1 MNELTY
7 SKSYNEYR
15 QDMMQELSKASE
27 SFVRIGYL
35 LKVARDTDV
44 LKGTEYESDY
54 LAFAEG
60 EFGLDKSQVSRF
72 IRINDKFSV
81 GGNSVELLPQYQ
93 GFGTRKLGIMIM
105 LPEELTEELS
115 PDYTVEEINEI
126 KEVVKEEQEITPVEA
141 MVERMGNPE
150 VDEKPLLDSCLR
162 QILEDNPD
170 IFVEIC
176 KSSDERVYK
185 TLAPISEQM
194 YIVKVQGVGRIMVTF
209 HDENVTLFNARTNEK
224 QTVDRDKVERTVCA
238 MMMLFA
244 NPKYP
249 EESYQAMF
257 NKAIPKIEEPK
268 KEAKK
273 ELRVKNATKQN
284 ADKKADKKAEKTD
297 KAVVETNEEGNL
309 SVEGKSDNG
318 CGAPCQCDSSDTNTG
333 GYREET
339 SDDGVGIEQIRAAV
353 LNFYHYSYL
362 DNILKFLDEDNVE
375 KALGYLKTDI
385 KRLNDVKDLMEQYKP
400 SEE

>member
-35 LKVARDTDV
+35 LKVARDTEV

-141 MVERMGNPE
+141 MVERMGSNIS
-150 VDEKPLLDSCLR
+150 DETPLIEYCIEK
-162 QILEDNPD
+162 ILEETPD
-170 IFVEIC
+170 AYVDVMKDI
-176 KSSDERVYK
+176 DRAYK
-185 TLAPISEQM
+185 ILAPISEMM
-194 YIVKVQGVGRIMVTF
+194 YIVKVGGIGKVMVTF
-209 HDENVTLFNARTNEK
+209 RDDNVTLYSIRSG
-224 QTVDRDKVERTVCA
+224 DKETVERAAVVEA
-238 MMMLFA
+238 VKKVLLPFMKPE
-244 NPKYP
+244 NP
-249 EESYQAMF
+249 EESYSIQF
-257 NKAIPKIEEPK
+257 GKEFPKKEEPK
-268 KEAKK
+268 KEPKK
-273 ELRVKNATKQN
+273 IERVKNETKKPKKETEKVKKEPEEVKETPEQTN
-284 ADKKADKKAEKTD
+284 SEPADDGRG
-297 KAVVETNEEGNL
+297 VVEEIPVPKGNDSVRSISKVRQEIVTAYGYSHYNNAIDAIDADDVVKAIYWISKDFENLKKIISTLEEMKN
-309 SVEGKSDNG
+309 
-318 CGAPCQCDSSDTNTG
+318 DSSW
-333 GYREET
+333 RE
-339 SDDGVGIEQIRAAV
+339 V
-353 LNFYHYSYL
+353 
-362 DNILKFLDEDNVE
+362 DE
-375 KALGYLKTDI
+375 
-385 KRLNDVKDLMEQYKP
+385 
-400 SEE
+400 

>member
-35 LKVARDTDV
+35 LKVARDTEV

-141 MVERMGNPE
+141 MVERMGSNIS
-150 VDEKPLLDSCLR
+150 DETPLIEYCIEK
-162 QILEDNPD
+162 ILEETPD
-170 IFVEIC
+170 AYVDVM
-176 KSSDERVYK
+176 KDLDRAYK
-185 TLAPISEQM
+185 ILAPISEMM
-194 YIVKVQGVGRIMVTF
+194 YIVKVSGIGKVMVTF
-209 HDENVTLFNARTNEK
+209 HDDNVTLYSIRSGNKET
-224 QTVDRDKVERTVCA
+224 VERAAVVETVKKVLLPF
-238 MMMLFA
+238 MKPE
-244 NPKYP
+244 NP
-249 EESYQAMF
+249 EESYSIQF
-257 NKAIPKIEEPK
+257 GKEFPKKEEPK
-268 KEAKK
+268 KEPKK
-273 ELRVKNATKQN
+273 IERVKNETKKP
-284 ADKKADKKAEKTD
+284 KKETEKVKKEPEEVKETP
-297 KAVVETNEEGNL
+297 VRTVE
-309 SVEGKSDNG
+309 
-318 CGAPCQCDSSDTNTG
+318 
-333 GYREET
+333 
-339 SDDGVGIEQIRAAV
+339 
-353 LNFYHYSYL
+353 
-362 DNILKFLDEDNVE
+362 
-375 KALGYLKTDI
+375 
-385 KRLNDVKDLMEQYKP
+385 KP
-400 SEE
+400 SEDGRGMVEESPLSGGPDAHNDISTVRTEIVNAYSYSHYDNALAAIEAEDVVKTLYWISKDFENLKKIIDTLEKMKNDSSWREVDE

>member
-35 LKVARDTDV
+35 LKVARDTEV

-141 MVERMGNPE
+141 MVERMGSNIS
-150 VDEKPLLDSCLR
+150 DETPLIEYCVEK
-162 QILEDNPD
+162 ILEETPD
-170 IFVEIC
+170 TYVDVMKDI
-176 KSSDERVYK
+176 DRAYK
-185 TLAPISEQM
+185 ILAPISEMM
-194 YIVKVQGVGRIMVTF
+194 YIVKVGGIGKVMVTF
-209 HDENVTLFNARTNEK
+209 HDDNVTLYSIRSGNKET
-224 QTVDRDKVERTVCA
+224 VERAAVVGTVKKVLLPF
-238 MMMLFA
+238 MKPE
-244 NPKYP
+244 NP
-249 EESYQAMF
+249 EESYSIQF
-257 NKAIPKIEEPK
+257 GKEFPKKEEPK
-268 KEAKK
+268 KEPKK
-273 ELRVKNATKQN
+273 IERVKNETKKEKPKKEN
-284 ADKKADKKAEKTD
+284 EKVKKEPEKVEETPERTDDKPTD
-297 KAVVETNEEGNL
+297 TVRAVVEEVSESKGTDNHKDTRTVRTEIVNAYSYSHYDNALAAIEAEDVVKTLYWISKDYENLKKIIDTLEEMKN
-309 SVEGKSDNG
+309 
-318 CGAPCQCDSSDTNTG
+318 DSSW
-333 GYREET
+333 RE
-339 SDDGVGIEQIRAAV
+339 V
-353 LNFYHYSYL
+353 
-362 DNILKFLDEDNVE
+362 DE
-375 KALGYLKTDI
+375 
-385 KRLNDVKDLMEQYKP
+385 
-400 SEE
+400 

>member
-35 LKVARDTDV
+35 LKVARDTEV

-141 MVERMGNPE
+141 MVERMGSNIS
-150 VDEKPLLDSCLR
+150 DETPLIEYCIEK
-162 QILEDNPD
+162 ILEDTPD
-170 IFVEIC
+170 AYVDIM
-176 KSSDERVYK
+176 KDTSRAYK
-185 TLAPISEQM
+185 ILAPVSEMM
-194 YIVKVQGVGRIMVTF
+194 YIVKVQGIGKIITTF
-209 HDENVTLFNARTNEK
+209 HDDNVTLFNARTGSKE
-224 QTVDRDKVERTVCA
+224 TVERAAVVEA
-238 MMMLFA
+238 VKKVLLPFMKPE
-244 NPKYP
+244 NP
-249 EESYQAMF
+249 EESYSIQF
-257 NKAIPKIEEPK
+257 GKEFPKKEEPK
-268 KEAKK
+268 KESKK
-273 ELRVKNATKQN
+273 IERVKNETKKPKKETEKVKKEPEGVKETPER
-284 ADKKADKKAEKTD
+284 ADD
-297 KAVVETNEEGNL
+297 KAGDAGRGGVEKIQVSKGNDNLNDTSTVRTEIVNAYSYSHYENALAAIEAEDVVKTLYWITKDYENLKKIIDTLEEMKN
-309 SVEGKSDNG
+309 
-318 CGAPCQCDSSDTNTG
+318 DSSW
-333 GYREET
+333 RE
-339 SDDGVGIEQIRAAV
+339 V
-353 LNFYHYSYL
+353 
-362 DNILKFLDEDNVE
+362 DE
-375 KALGYLKTDI
+375 
-385 KRLNDVKDLMEQYKP
+385 
-400 SEE
+400 

>member
-141 MVERMGNPE
+141 MVERMGSNIS
-150 VDEKPLLDSCLR
+150 DETPLIEYCIEK
-162 QILEDNPD
+162 ILEETPD
-170 IFVEIC
+170 AYVDVM
-176 KSSDERVYK
+176 KDLDRAYK
-185 TLAPISEQM
+185 ILAPISEMM
-194 YIVKVQGVGRIMVTF
+194 YIVKVGGIGKVMVTF
-209 HDENVTLFNARTNEK
+209 HDDNVTLYSIRSG
-224 QTVDRDKVERTVCA
+224 DKETVERAAVVEA
-238 MMMLFA
+238 VKKVLLPFMKPE
-244 NPKYP
+244 NP
-249 EESYQAMF
+249 EESYSIQF
-257 NKAIPKIEEPK
+257 GKEFPKKEEPK
-268 KEAKK
+268 KEPKK
-273 ELRVKNATKQN
+273 IERVKNETKKPKKETEKVKKEPEEVKETPEQTN
-284 ADKKADKKAEKTD
+284 SEPADDGRG
-297 KAVVETNEEGNL
+297 VVEEIPVPKGNDSVRSISKVRQEIVTAYGYSHYNNAIDAIDADDVVKAIYWISKDFENLKKIISTLEEMKN
-309 SVEGKSDNG
+309 
-318 CGAPCQCDSSDTNTG
+318 DSSW
-333 GYREET
+333 RE
-339 SDDGVGIEQIRAAV
+339 V
-353 LNFYHYSYL
+353 
-362 DNILKFLDEDNVE
+362 DE
-375 KALGYLKTDI
+375 
-385 KRLNDVKDLMEQYKP
+385 
-400 SEE
+400 

>member
-35 LKVARDTDV
+35 LKVARDTEV

-141 MVERMGNPE
+141 MVERMGSNIS
-150 VDEKPLLDSCLR
+150 DETPLIEYCIEK
-162 QILEDNPD
+162 ILEETPD
-170 IFVEIC
+170 AYVDVMKDI
-176 KSSDERVYK
+176 ERAYK
-185 TLAPISEQM
+185 ILAPISEMM
-194 YIVKVQGVGRIMVTF
+194 YIVKVSGIGKVMVTF
-209 HDENVTLFNARTNEK
+209 HDDNVTLYSIRSGNKET
-224 QTVDRDKVERTVCA
+224 VERAAVVETVRKVLLPF
-238 MMMLFA
+238 MKPE
-244 NPKYP
+244 NP
-249 EESYQAMF
+249 EESYSVQF
-257 NKAIPKIEEPK
+257 GKEFPKKEEPK
-268 KEAKK
+268 KEPKK
-273 ELRVKNATKQN
+273 IERVKNETKKEKPKKETEKVKKEPEKVEETPERTDSEP
-284 ADKKADKKAEKTD
+284 ADDGRG
-297 KAVVETNEEGNL
+297 VVEEVSVHQGTDNHKDISTVRTEIVNAYSYSHYDNALAAIEAEDVVKTLYWISKDFENLKKIISTLEEMKN
-309 SVEGKSDNG
+309 
-318 CGAPCQCDSSDTNTG
+318 DSSW
-333 GYREET
+333 RE
-339 SDDGVGIEQIRAAV
+339 V
-353 LNFYHYSYL
+353 
-362 DNILKFLDEDNVE
+362 DE
-375 KALGYLKTDI
+375 
-385 KRLNDVKDLMEQYKP
+385 
-400 SEE
+400 

>member
-35 LKVARDTDV
+35 LKVARDTEV

-141 MVERMGNPE
+141 MVERMGSNIS
-150 VDEKPLLDSCLR
+150 DETPLIEYCIEK
-162 QILEDNPD
+162 ILEETPD
-170 IFVEIC
+170 TYVDVMKDI
-176 KSSDERVYK
+176 DRAYK
-185 TLAPISEQM
+185 ILAPISEMM
-194 YIVKVQGVGRIMVTF
+194 YIVKVSGIGKVMVTF
-209 HDENVTLFNARTNEK
+209 HDDNVTLYSIRSGNKET
-224 QTVDRDKVERTVCA
+224 VERAAVVETVKKVLLPF
-238 MMMLFA
+238 MKP
-244 NPKYP
+244 NNP
-249 EESYQAMF
+249 EESYSIQF
-257 NKAIPKIEEPK
+257 GKEFPKKEEPK
-268 KEAKK
+268 KEQKK
-273 ELRVKNATKQN
+273 IERVKNETKKEKPKKETEKVKKEPEKVEETPERTDSEP
-284 ADKKADKKAEKTD
+284 ADNGRG
-297 KAVVETNEEGNL
+297 VVEEVQVPKGTDNHKDISTVRTEIVNAYNYSHYDNALAAIESEDVVKTLYWISKDYENLKKIIDTLEEMKN
-309 SVEGKSDNG
+309 
-318 CGAPCQCDSSDTNTG
+318 DSSW
-333 GYREET
+333 RE
-339 SDDGVGIEQIRAAV
+339 V
-353 LNFYHYSYL
+353 
-362 DNILKFLDEDNVE
+362 DE
-375 KALGYLKTDI
+375 
-385 KRLNDVKDLMEQYKP
+385 
-400 SEE
+400 

>member
-35 LKVARDTDV
+35 LKVARDTEV

-141 MVERMGNPE
+141 MVERMGSNIS
-150 VDEKPLLDSCLR
+150 DETPLIEYCIEK
-162 QILEDNPD
+162 ILEETPD
-170 IFVEIC
+170 TYVDVMKDI
-176 KSSDERVYK
+176 DRAYK
-185 TLAPISEQM
+185 ILAPISEMM
-194 YIVKVQGVGRIMVTF
+194 YIVKVGGIGKVMVTF
-209 HDENVTLFNARTNEK
+209 HDDNVTLYSIRNGNKET
-224 QTVDRDKVERTVCA
+224 VERAAVVETVKKVLLPF
-238 MMMLFA
+238 MKPE
-244 NPKYP
+244 NP
-249 EESYQAMF
+249 EESYSIQF
-257 NKAIPKIEEPK
+257 GKEFPKKEEPK
-268 KEAKK
+268 KEPKK
-273 ELRVKNATKQN
+273 IERVKNETKKEKPKKETEKVKKEPEKVEETPERTDSEP
-284 ADKKADKKAEKTD
+284 ADDGRG
-297 KAVVETNEEGNL
+297 VVEEVQVPKGTDNHKDISTVRTEIVNAYSYSHYDNALAAIEAEDVVKTLYWISKDYENLKKIIDTLEEMKN
-309 SVEGKSDNG
+309 
-318 CGAPCQCDSSDTNTG
+318 DSSW
-333 GYREET
+333 RE
-339 SDDGVGIEQIRAAV
+339 V
-353 LNFYHYSYL
+353 
-362 DNILKFLDEDNVE
+362 DE
-375 KALGYLKTDI
+375 
-385 KRLNDVKDLMEQYKP
+385 
-400 SEE
+400 

>member
-15 QDMMQELSKASE
+15 QDVMQELSKASE

-141 MVERMGNPE
+141 MVERMGSNIS
-150 VDEKPLLDSCLR
+150 DETPLIEYCIEK
-162 QILEDNPD
+162 ILEDTPD
-170 IFVEIC
+170 TYVDIM
-176 KSSDERVYK
+176 KDLSRAYK
-185 TLAPISEQM
+185 ILAPVSEMM
-194 YIVKVQGVGRIMVTF
+194 YIVKVQGIGKIITTF
-209 HDENVTLFNARTNEK
+209 HDDNVTLFNARTGSKE
-224 QTVDRDKVERTVCA
+224 TVERAAVVETVKKVLLPF
-238 MMMLFA
+238 MKP
-244 NPKYP
+244 NNP
-249 EESYQAMF
+249 EESYSIQF
-257 NKAIPKIEEPK
+257 GKEFPKKEEPK
-268 KEAKK
+268 KEPKK
-273 ELRVKNATKQN
+273 IERVKNETKKPKKETEKVKKEPKEVKETPERTDDKP
-284 ADKKADKKAEKTD
+284 ADDGRG
-297 KAVVETNEEGNL
+297 VVEEVSVSKGTDNHKDISTVRTEIVNAYSYSHYDNALAAIESEDVVKTLYWITKDYENLKKIIDTLEEMKN
-309 SVEGKSDNG
+309 
-318 CGAPCQCDSSDTNTG
+318 DSSW
-333 GYREET
+333 RE
-339 SDDGVGIEQIRAAV
+339 V
-353 LNFYHYSYL
+353 
-362 DNILKFLDEDNVE
+362 DE
-375 KALGYLKTDI
+375 
-385 KRLNDVKDLMEQYKP
+385 
-400 SEE
+400 

>member
-35 LKVARDTDV
+35 LKVARDTEV

-141 MVERMGNPE
+141 MVERMGSNIS
-150 VDEKPLLDSCLR
+150 DETPLIEYCIEK
-162 QILEDNPD
+162 ILEETPD
-170 IFVEIC
+170 TYVDVMKDI
-176 KSSDERVYK
+176 DRAYK
-185 TLAPISEQM
+185 ILAPISEMM
-194 YIVKVQGVGRIMVTF
+194 YIVKVNGIGKVMVTF
-209 HDENVTLFNARTNEK
+209 RDDNVTLYSIRSGNKET
-224 QTVDRDKVERTVCA
+224 VERAAVVETVKKVLLPF
-238 MMMLFA
+238 MKPE
-244 NPKYP
+244 NP
-249 EESYQAMF
+249 EESYSIQF
-257 NKAIPKIEEPK
+257 GKEFPKKEEPK
-268 KEAKK
+268 KEPKK
-273 ELRVKNATKQN
+273 IERVKNETKKPKKETEKVKKEPEEVKETPERTN
-284 ADKKADKKAEKTD
+284 SEPADDGRG
-297 KAVVETNEEGNL
+297 VVEEIPVSKGNDSVRSISKVRQEIVTAYGYSHYNNAIDAIDADDVVKTLYWITKDYENLKKIIDTLEEMKN
-309 SVEGKSDNG
+309 
-318 CGAPCQCDSSDTNTG
+318 DSSW
-333 GYREET
+333 RE
-339 SDDGVGIEQIRAAV
+339 V
-353 LNFYHYSYL
+353 
-362 DNILKFLDEDNVE
+362 DE
-375 KALGYLKTDI
+375 
-385 KRLNDVKDLMEQYKP
+385 
-400 SEE
+400 

>member
-35 LKVARDTDV
+35 LKVARDTEV

-141 MVERMGNPE
+141 MVERMGSNIS
-150 VDEKPLLDSCLR
+150 DETPLIEYCIEK
-162 QILEDNPD
+162 ILEETPD
-170 IFVEIC
+170 TYVDVMKDI
-176 KSSDERVYK
+176 DRAYK
-185 TLAPISEQM
+185 ILAPISEMM
-194 YIVKVQGVGRIMVTF
+194 YIVKVNGIGKVMVTF
-209 HDENVTLFNARTNEK
+209 HDDNVTLYSIRSGNKET
-224 QTVDRDKVERTVCA
+224 VERAAVVEA
-238 MMMLFA
+238 VKKVLLPFMKP
-244 NPKYP
+244 NNP
-249 EESYQAMF
+249 EESYSIQF
-257 NKAIPKIEEPK
+257 GKEFPKKEEPK
-268 KEAKK
+268 KEPKK
-273 ELRVKNATKQN
+273 IERVKNETKKEKPKKETEKPKKEPEKVEETPERTD
-284 ADKKADKKAEKTD
+284 DKPTD
-297 KAVVETNEEGNL
+297 TVRAVVEEVSESKGTDNHKDTRTVRTEIVNAYSYSHYDNALAAIEAEDVVKTLYWISKDYENLKKIIDTLEEMKN
-309 SVEGKSDNG
+309 
-318 CGAPCQCDSSDTNTG
+318 DSSW
-333 GYREET
+333 RE
-339 SDDGVGIEQIRAAV
+339 V
-353 LNFYHYSYL
+353 
-362 DNILKFLDEDNVE
+362 DE
-375 KALGYLKTDI
+375 
-385 KRLNDVKDLMEQYKP
+385 
-400 SEE
+400 

>member
-141 MVERMGNPE
+141 MVERMGSNIS
-150 VDEKPLLDSCLR
+150 DETPLIEYCIEK
-162 QILEDNPD
+162 ILEETPD
-170 IFVEIC
+170 AYVDVMKDI
-176 KSSDERVYK
+176 DRAYK
-185 TLAPISEQM
+185 ILAPISEMM
-194 YIVKVQGVGRIMVTF
+194 YIVKVDGIGKVMVTF
-209 HDENVTLFNARTNEK
+209 HEDNVTLYSIRSGNKETVEK
-224 QTVDRDKVERTVCA
+224 AAVIEAVKKVLHPFMKPE
-238 MMMLFA
+238 
-244 NPKYP
+244 NP
-249 EESYQAMF
+249 EESYSIQF
-257 NKAIPKIEEPK
+257 GKEFPKKEEPK
-268 KEAKK
+268 KEPKK
-273 ELRVKNATKQN
+273 IERVKNETKKEKPKKETEKVKKEPEKVEETPERTDSEP
-284 ADKKADKKAEKTD
+284 ADDGRG
-297 KAVVETNEEGNL
+297 VVEEIQVSKGDDSRYSISKVRQEIVTAYGYSHYNNAIDAIDADDVVKTLYWISKDFENLKKIIDTLEEMKN
-309 SVEGKSDNG
+309 
-318 CGAPCQCDSSDTNTG
+318 DSSWK
-333 GYREET
+333 E
-339 SDDGVGIEQIRAAV
+339 V
-353 LNFYHYSYL
+353 
-362 DNILKFLDEDNVE
+362 DE
-375 KALGYLKTDI
+375 
-385 KRLNDVKDLMEQYKP
+385 
-400 SEE
+400 

>member
-15 QDMMQELSKASE
+15 QDVMQELSKASE

-141 MVERMGNPE
+141 MVERMGSNIS
-150 VDEKPLLDSCLR
+150 DETPLIEYCIEK
-162 QILEDNPD
+162 ILEETPD
-170 IFVEIC
+170 TYVDIM
-176 KSSDERVYK
+176 KDTSRAYK
-185 TLAPISEQM
+185 ILAPVSEMM
-194 YIVKVQGVGRIMVTF
+194 YIVKVQGIGKIITTF
-209 HDENVTLFNARTNEK
+209 HDDNVTLFNARTGSKE
-224 QTVDRDKVERTVCA
+224 TVERAAVVETIKKVLLPF
-238 MMMLFA
+238 MKPE
-244 NPKYP
+244 NP
-249 EESYQAMF
+249 EESYSIQF
-257 NKAIPKIEEPK
+257 GKEFPKKEEPK
-268 KEAKK
+268 KEPKK
-273 ELRVKNATKQN
+273 IERVKNETKKPKKEPEKVKKEPKEVKETPERTVEKPTEVGTGVCEEPQLSERTDIHKDISTVRIEIVN
-284 ADKKADKKAEKTD
+284 AYSYSHYDNALAAIEAEDVVKTLYWITKDYENLKKIIDTL
-297 KAVVETNEEGNL
+297 EEMKN
-309 SVEGKSDNG
+309 
-318 CGAPCQCDSSDTNTG
+318 DSSW
-333 GYREET
+333 RE
-339 SDDGVGIEQIRAAV
+339 V
-353 LNFYHYSYL
+353 
-362 DNILKFLDEDNVE
+362 DE
-375 KALGYLKTDI
+375 
-385 KRLNDVKDLMEQYKP
+385 
-400 SEE
+400 

>member
-15 QDMMQELSKASE
+15 QDVMQELSKASE

-141 MVERMGNPE
+141 MVERMGSNIS
-150 VDEKPLLDSCLR
+150 DETPLIEYCIEK
-162 QILEDNPD
+162 ILEETPD
-170 IFVEIC
+170 AYVDVMKDI
-176 KSSDERVYK
+176 ERAYK
-185 TLAPISEQM
+185 ILAPISEMM
-194 YIVKVQGVGRIMVTF
+194 YIVKVDGVGKVMATF
-209 HDENVTLFNARTNEK
+209 HDDNVTLYSIRSGNKETVEK
-224 QTVDRDKVERTVCA
+224 AAVVKTIEKVLLPF
-238 MMMLFA
+238 M
-244 NPKYP
+244 NSNNP
-249 EESYQAMF
+249 EESYSIQF
-257 NKAIPKIEEPK
+257 GKEFPKKEEPK
-268 KEAKK
+268 KEPKK
-273 ELRVKNATKQN
+273 IERVKNETKKEKPKKETERVKKEPEKVEETPERTDSDP
-284 ADKKADKKAEKTD
+284 ADKGRG
-297 KAVVETNEEGNL
+297 VVEKVLEPKGTDNHKDTSTVRTEIVNAYSYSHYDNALAAIESEDVVKTIYWITKDYENLKKIIDTLEGMKN
-309 SVEGKSDNG
+309 
-318 CGAPCQCDSSDTNTG
+318 DSSW
-333 GYREET
+333 RE
-339 SDDGVGIEQIRAAV
+339 V
-353 LNFYHYSYL
+353 
-362 DNILKFLDEDNVE
+362 DE
-375 KALGYLKTDI
+375 
-385 KRLNDVKDLMEQYKP
+385 
-400 SEE
+400 

>member
-15 QDMMQELSKASE
+15 QDVMQELSKASE

-141 MVERMGNPE
+141 MVERMGSNIS
-150 VDEKPLLDSCLR
+150 DETPLIEYCIE
-162 QILEDNPD
+162 QILEDTPD
-170 IFVEIC
+170 AYADIM
-176 KSSDERVYK
+176 KDTSRAYK
-185 TLAPISEQM
+185 ILAPVSEMM
-194 YIVKVQGVGRIMVTF
+194 YIVKVQGIGKIITTF
-209 HDENVTLFNARTNEK
+209 HDDNVTLFNARTGSKE
-224 QTVDRDKVERTVCA
+224 TIERAAVVETIKNVLLPF
-238 MMMLFA
+238 MKPE
-244 NPKYP
+244 NP
-249 EESYQAMF
+249 EESYSIQF
-257 NKAIPKIEEPK
+257 GKEFPKKEEPK
-268 KEAKK
+268 KEPKK
-273 ELRVKNATKQN
+273 IERVKNETKKPKKETEKVKKEPKEVKETPERTVEKPTEVGTGVCEEPQLSERTDIHKDISTVRTEIVN
-284 ADKKADKKAEKTD
+284 AYSYSHYDNALAAIESEDVVKTLYWITKDYENLKKIIDTL
-297 KAVVETNEEGNL
+297 EEMKN
-309 SVEGKSDNG
+309 
-318 CGAPCQCDSSDTNTG
+318 DSSW
-333 GYREET
+333 RE
-339 SDDGVGIEQIRAAV
+339 V
-353 LNFYHYSYL
+353 
-362 DNILKFLDEDNVE
+362 DE
-375 KALGYLKTDI
+375 
-385 KRLNDVKDLMEQYKP
+385 
-400 SEE
+400 

>member
-141 MVERMGNPE
+141 MVERMGSNIS
-150 VDEKPLLDSCLR
+150 DETPLIEYCIEK
-162 QILEDNPD
+162 ILEETPD
-170 IFVEIC
+170 AYVDVM
-176 KSSDERVYK
+176 KDLDRAYK
-185 TLAPISEQM
+185 ILAPISEMM
-194 YIVKVQGVGRIMVTF
+194 YIVKVDGIGKVMVTF
-209 HDENVTLFNARTNEK
+209 HEDNVTLYSIRSGNKETVEK
-224 QTVDRDKVERTVCA
+224 AAVVKTVKKVILPF
-238 MMMLFA
+238 M
-244 NPKYP
+244 NSNNP
-249 EESYQAMF
+249 EESYSIQF
-257 NKAIPKIEEPK
+257 GKEFPKKEEPK
-268 KEAKK
+268 KEPKK
-273 ELRVKNATKQN
+273 IERVKNETKKPKKETEKVKKEPEKIEETPERTDVKP
-284 ADKKADKKAEKTD
+284 ADDGRR
-297 KAVVETNEEGNL
+297 VVEEIPVPKGNDSVRSISKVRQEIVTAYGYSHYNNAIDAIDADDVVKTLYWITKDYENLKKIIDTLEEMKN
-309 SVEGKSDNG
+309 
-318 CGAPCQCDSSDTNTG
+318 DSSW
-333 GYREET
+333 RE
-339 SDDGVGIEQIRAAV
+339 V
-353 LNFYHYSYL
+353 
-362 DNILKFLDEDNVE
+362 DE
-375 KALGYLKTDI
+375 
-385 KRLNDVKDLMEQYKP
+385 
-400 SEE
+400 

>member
-141 MVERMGNPE
+141 MVERMGSNIS
-150 VDEKPLLDSCLR
+150 DETPLIEYCIEK
-162 QILEDNPD
+162 ILEETPD
-170 IFVEIC
+170 AYVDVM
-176 KSSDERVYK
+176 KDLDRAYK
-185 TLAPISEQM
+185 ILAPISEMM
-194 YIVKVQGVGRIMVTF
+194 YIVKVNGIGKVMVTF
-209 HDENVTLFNARTNEK
+209 HDDNVTLYSIRSGNKET
-224 QTVDRDKVERTVCA
+224 VERAAVVETVKKVLLPF
-238 MMMLFA
+238 MKPE
-244 NPKYP
+244 NP
-249 EESYQAMF
+249 EESYNIQF
-257 NKAIPKIEEPK
+257 GKEFPKKEEPK
-268 KEAKK
+268 KEPKK
-273 ELRVKNATKQN
+273 IERVKNETKKPKKETQKVEKEPEKVKETPERTN
-284 ADKKADKKAEKTD
+284 SEPADDGRG
-297 KAVVETNEEGNL
+297 VVEEIPVSKGDDSRYSISKVRQEIVTAYGYSHYNNAIDAIDADDVVKTLYWISKDFENLKKIINTLEEMKN
-309 SVEGKSDNG
+309 
-318 CGAPCQCDSSDTNTG
+318 DSSW
-333 GYREET
+333 RE
-339 SDDGVGIEQIRAAV
+339 V
-353 LNFYHYSYL
+353 
-362 DNILKFLDEDNVE
+362 DE
-375 KALGYLKTDI
+375 
-385 KRLNDVKDLMEQYKP
+385 
-400 SEE
+400 

>member
-35 LKVARDTDV
+35 LKVARDTEV

-141 MVERMGNPE
+141 MVERMGSNIS
-150 VDEKPLLDSCLR
+150 DETPLIEYCIEK
-162 QILEDNPD
+162 ILEETPD
-170 IFVEIC
+170 AYVDVMKDI
-176 KSSDERVYK
+176 ERAYK
-185 TLAPISEQM
+185 ILAPISEMM
-194 YIVKVQGVGRIMVTF
+194 YIVKVDGVGKVMATF
-209 HDENVTLFNARTNEK
+209 HDDNVTLYSIRSGNKETVEK
-224 QTVDRDKVERTVCA
+224 AAVVEAIKKVLLPFMKPE
-238 MMMLFA
+238 
-244 NPKYP
+244 NP
-249 EESYQAMF
+249 EESYSIQF
-257 NKAIPKIEEPK
+257 GKEFPKKEEPK
-268 KEAKK
+268 KEPKK
-273 ELRVKNATKQN
+273 IERVKNETKKPKKETEKVKKEPKEVKEIPERTDDQP
-284 ADKKADKKAEKTD
+284 ADDGRG
-297 KAVVETNEEGNL
+297 VVEEVPVPKGNDNLNDISTVRTEIVNAYSYSHYDNALAAIEAEDVVKTLYWISKDFENLKKIISTLEEMKN
-309 SVEGKSDNG
+309 
-318 CGAPCQCDSSDTNTG
+318 DSSW
-333 GYREET
+333 RE
-339 SDDGVGIEQIRAAV
+339 
-353 LNFYHYSYL
+353 
-362 DNILKFLDEDNVE
+362 VE
-375 KALGYLKTDI
+375 
-385 KRLNDVKDLMEQYKP
+385 E
-400 SEE
+400 

>member
-141 MVERMGNPE
+141 MVERMGSDIS
-150 VDEKPLLDSCLR
+150 DETPLIEYCIEK
-162 QILEDNPD
+162 ILEETPD
-170 IFVEIC
+170 AYVDVMKDI
-176 KSSDERVYK
+176 DRTYK
-185 TLAPISEQM
+185 ILAPISEMM
-194 YIVKVQGVGRIMVTF
+194 YIVKVGGVGKVMVTF
-209 HDENVTLFNARTNEK
+209 HDDNVTLYSIRSGNKES
-224 QTVDRDKVERTVCA
+224 VERAAVVETVKKVLLPF
-238 MMMLFA
+238 MKPE
-244 NPKYP
+244 NP
-249 EESYQAMF
+249 EESYSIQF
-257 NKAIPKIEEPK
+257 GKEFPKKEEPK
-268 KEAKK
+268 KEPKK
-273 ELRVKNATKQN
+273 IERVKNETKKP
-284 ADKKADKKAEKTD
+284 KKETEKVKKEPEKVKETPERTD
-297 KAVVETNEEGNL
+297 SEPEDDGRGVVEEISVPKGNDSRYSISKVRQEIVTAYGYSHYNNAIDAIDADDVVKTLYWISKDFENLKKIISTLEEMKN
-309 SVEGKSDNG
+309 
-318 CGAPCQCDSSDTNTG
+318 DSSW
-333 GYREET
+333 RE
-339 SDDGVGIEQIRAAV
+339 V
-353 LNFYHYSYL
+353 
-362 DNILKFLDEDNVE
+362 DE
-375 KALGYLKTDI
+375 
-385 KRLNDVKDLMEQYKP
+385 
-400 SEE
+400 

>member
-141 MVERMGNPE
+141 MVERMGSNIS
-150 VDEKPLLDSCLR
+150 DETPLIEYCIEK
-162 QILEDNPD
+162 ILEETPD
-170 IFVEIC
+170 AYVDVMKDI
-176 KSSDERVYK
+176 DRAYK
-185 TLAPISEQM
+185 ILAPISEMM
-194 YIVKVQGVGRIMVTF
+194 YIVKVDGIGKVMVTF
-209 HDENVTLFNARTNEK
+209 HEDNVTLYSIRSGNKET
-224 QTVDRDKVERTVCA
+224 VERAAVVETVKKA
-238 MMMLFA
+238 LLPFMKPE
-244 NPKYP
+244 NP
-249 EESYQAMF
+249 EESYSIQF
-257 NKAIPKIEEPK
+257 GKEFPKKEEPK
-268 KEAKK
+268 KEPKK
-273 ELRVKNATKQN
+273 IERVKNETKKPKKETEKVKKEPEKVEETPERTDSEP
-284 ADKKADKKAEKTD
+284 ADDGRG
-297 KAVVETNEEGNL
+297 VVEEIPVSKGNDSVRSISKVRQEIVTAYGYSHYNNAIDAIDADDVVKAIYWISKDFENLKKIIDTLEEMKN
-309 SVEGKSDNG
+309 
-318 CGAPCQCDSSDTNTG
+318 DSSW
-333 GYREET
+333 RE
-339 SDDGVGIEQIRAAV
+339 V
-353 LNFYHYSYL
+353 
-362 DNILKFLDEDNVE
+362 DE
-375 KALGYLKTDI
+375 
-385 KRLNDVKDLMEQYKP
+385 
-400 SEE
+400 

>member
-35 LKVARDTDV
+35 LKVARDTEV

-141 MVERMGNPE
+141 MVERMGSNIS
-150 VDEKPLLDSCLR
+150 DETPLIEYCIEK
-162 QILEDNPD
+162 ILEETPD
-170 IFVEIC
+170 AYVDVM
-176 KSSDERVYK
+176 KDLDRAYK
-185 TLAPISEQM
+185 ILAPISEMM
-194 YIVKVQGVGRIMVTF
+194 YIVKVGGIGKVMATF
-209 HDENVTLFNARTNEK
+209 HDDNVTLYSIRSGNKET
-224 QTVDRDKVERTVCA
+224 VERAAVVETVKKVLLPF
-238 MMMLFA
+238 MKP
-244 NPKYP
+244 NNP
-249 EESYQAMF
+249 EESYSIQF
-257 NKAIPKIEEPK
+257 GKEFPKKEEPK
-268 KEAKK
+268 KEPKK
-273 ELRVKNATKQN
+273 IERVKNETKKP
-284 ADKKADKKAEKTD
+284 KKETEKVKKESKGVEEAPERTTD
-297 KAVVETNEEGNL
+297 KPA
-309 SVEGKSDNG
+309 DNG
-318 CGAPCQCDSSDTNTG
+318 VVIDDVSEPKGTDNHKDISTVRTEIVNAYGYSHYDNALAAIESEDVVKTLYWITKDYENLKKIIDTLEEMKNDSSW
-333 GYREET
+333 REVNE
-339 SDDGVGIEQIRAAV
+339 
-353 LNFYHYSYL
+353 
-362 DNILKFLDEDNVE
+362 
-375 KALGYLKTDI
+375 
-385 KRLNDVKDLMEQYKP
+385 
-400 SEE
+400 

>member
-35 LKVARDTDV
+35 LKVARDTEV

-141 MVERMGNPE
+141 MVERMGSNIS
-150 VDEKPLLDSCLR
+150 DETPLIEYCIEK
-162 QILEDNPD
+162 ILEETPD
-170 IFVEIC
+170 TYVDVMKDI
-176 KSSDERVYK
+176 DRAYK
-185 TLAPISEQM
+185 ILAPISEMM
-194 YIVKVQGVGRIMVTF
+194 YIVKVGGIGKVMVTF
-209 HDENVTLFNARTNEK
+209 HDDNVTLYSIRNGNKET
-224 QTVDRDKVERTVCA
+224 VERAAVVETVKKVLLPF
-238 MMMLFA
+238 MKPE
-244 NPKYP
+244 NP
-249 EESYQAMF
+249 EESYSIQF
-257 NKAIPKIEEPK
+257 GKEFPKKEEPK
-268 KEAKK
+268 KEPKK
-273 ELRVKNATKQN
+273 IERVKNETKKEKPKKETEKVKKEPEEVKETPERTDSEP
-284 ADKKADKKAEKTD
+284 ADDGRG
-297 KAVVETNEEGNL
+297 VVEEVQVPKGTDNHKDISTVRTEIVNAYNYSHYDNALAAIEAEDVVKTLYWISKDYENLKKIIDTLEEMKN
-309 SVEGKSDNG
+309 
-318 CGAPCQCDSSDTNTG
+318 DSSW
-333 GYREET
+333 RE
-339 SDDGVGIEQIRAAV
+339 V
-353 LNFYHYSYL
+353 
-362 DNILKFLDEDNVE
+362 DE
-375 KALGYLKTDI
+375 
-385 KRLNDVKDLMEQYKP
+385 
-400 SEE
+400 

>member
-1 MNELTY
+1 MNEITY

-15 QDMMQELSKASE
+15 QDVMQELSKASE

-141 MVERMGNPE
+141 MVERMGSNIS
-150 VDEKPLLDSCLR
+150 DETPLIEYCIEK
-162 QILEDNPD
+162 ILEETPD
-170 IFVEIC
+170 TYVDVMKDI
-176 KSSDERVYK
+176 DRAYK
-185 TLAPISEQM
+185 ILAPVSEMM
-194 YIVKVQGVGRIMVTF
+194 YIVKIQGIGKIITTF
-209 HDENVTLFNARTNEK
+209 HDDNVTLFNARTSSKETVEK
-224 QTVDRDKVERTVCA
+224 AAVVKAIKKVLLPFMKPE
-238 MMMLFA
+238 
-244 NPKYP
+244 NP
-249 EESYQAMF
+249 EESYSIQF
-257 NKAIPKIEEPK
+257 GKEFPKKEEPK
-268 KEAKK
+268 KEPKK
-273 ELRVKNATKQN
+273 IERVKDAS
-284 ADKKADKKAEKTD
+284 KKKPEKKPKPEPKPEPKEELKEEPKEEPKAAEPSTT
-297 KAVVETNEEGNL
+297 V
-309 SVEGKSDNG
+309 
-318 CGAPCQCDSSDTNTG
+318 
-333 GYREET
+333 
-339 SDDGVGIEQIRAAV
+339 EQIRAAV
-353 LNFYHYSYL
+353 NNFYHYSYL
-362 DNILKFLDEDNVE
+362 ENILHFLDEENIKE
-375 KALGYLKTDI
+375 ALSYLQKDI
-385 KRLNDVKDLMEQYKP
+385 KRLLDVKDIMEQYKP
-400 SEE
+400 RDRE

>member
-35 LKVARDTDV
+35 LKVARDTEV

-141 MVERMGNPE
+141 MVERMGSNIS
-150 VDEKPLLDSCLR
+150 DETPLIEYCIEK
-162 QILEDNPD
+162 ILEETPD
-170 IFVEIC
+170 AYVDVM
-176 KSSDERVYK
+176 KDLDRAYK
-185 TLAPISEQM
+185 ILAPISEMM
-194 YIVKVQGVGRIMVTF
+194 YIVKVGGIGKVMVTF
-209 HDENVTLFNARTNEK
+209 HDDNVTLYSIRSGNKET
-224 QTVDRDKVERTVCA
+224 VERAAVVETVKKVLLPF
-238 MMMLFA
+238 MKPE
-244 NPKYP
+244 NP
-249 EESYQAMF
+249 EESYSIQF
-257 NKAIPKIEEPK
+257 GKEFPKKEEPK
-268 KEAKK
+268 KEPKK
-273 ELRVKNATKQN
+273 IERVKNETKKPKKETEKVKQEPKEVKER
-284 ADKKADKKAEKTD
+284 AAQPVDKPSEDGR
-297 KAVVETNEEGNL
+297 AVVEKPQLSGGPDIHKDISTVRTEIVNAYSYSHYENALAAIEAEDVVKTLYWISKDYENLKKIIDTLEEMKN
-309 SVEGKSDNG
+309 
-318 CGAPCQCDSSDTNTG
+318 DSSW
-333 GYREET
+333 RE
-339 SDDGVGIEQIRAAV
+339 V
-353 LNFYHYSYL
+353 
-362 DNILKFLDEDNVE
+362 DE
-375 KALGYLKTDI
+375 
-385 KRLNDVKDLMEQYKP
+385 
-400 SEE
+400 

>member
-35 LKVARDTDV
+35 LKVARDTEV

-141 MVERMGNPE
+141 MVERMGSNIS
-150 VDEKPLLDSCLR
+150 DETPLIEYCIEK
-162 QILEDNPD
+162 ILEEAPD
-170 IFVEIC
+170 TYVDVMKDI
-176 KSSDERVYK
+176 DRAYK
-185 TLAPISEQM
+185 ILAPISEMM
-194 YIVKVQGVGRIMVTF
+194 YIVKVNGIGKVMVTF
-209 HDENVTLFNARTNEK
+209 HDDNVTLYSIRSGNKET
-224 QTVDRDKVERTVCA
+224 VERAAVVEA
-238 MMMLFA
+238 VKKVLLPFMKP
-244 NPKYP
+244 NNP
-249 EESYQAMF
+249 EESYSIQF
-257 NKAIPKIEEPK
+257 GKEFPKKEEPK
-268 KEAKK
+268 KEPKK
-273 ELRVKNATKQN
+273 IERVKNETKKEKPKKETEKVKKEPEKVEETPERTDSEP
-284 ADKKADKKAEKTD
+284 ADDGRG
-297 KAVVETNEEGNL
+297 VVEEVQVPKGISTVRTEIVNAYSYSHYDNALAAIESEDVVKTLYWISKDFENLKKIIATLEEMKN
-309 SVEGKSDNG
+309 
-318 CGAPCQCDSSDTNTG
+318 DSSW
-333 GYREET
+333 RE
-339 SDDGVGIEQIRAAV
+339 V
-353 LNFYHYSYL
+353 
-362 DNILKFLDEDNVE
+362 DE
-375 KALGYLKTDI
+375 
-385 KRLNDVKDLMEQYKP
+385 
-400 SEE
+400 

>member
-1 MNELTY
+1 MNEITY

-35 LKVARDTDV
+35 LKVARDTEV

-141 MVERMGNPE
+141 MVERMGSNIS
-150 VDEKPLLDSCLR
+150 DETPLIEYCIEK
-162 QILEDNPD
+162 ILEETPD
-170 IFVEIC
+170 AYVDVM
-176 KSSDERVYK
+176 KDLDRAYK
-185 TLAPISEQM
+185 ILAPISEMM
-194 YIVKVQGVGRIMVTF
+194 YIVKVGGIGKVMVTF
-209 HDENVTLFNARTNEK
+209 HDDNVTLYSIRSGNKET
-224 QTVDRDKVERTVCA
+224 VERAAVVEA
-238 MMMLFA
+238 VKKVLLPFMKPE
-244 NPKYP
+244 NP
-249 EESYQAMF
+249 EESYSIQF
-257 NKAIPKIEEPK
+257 GKEFPKKEEPK
-268 KEAKK
+268 KEPKK
-273 ELRVKNATKQN
+273 IERVKDAS
-284 ADKKADKKAEKTD
+284 KKKPEKKPKPEPKEEPKEEPKAAEPSTT
-297 KAVVETNEEGNL
+297 V
-309 SVEGKSDNG
+309 
-318 CGAPCQCDSSDTNTG
+318 
-333 GYREET
+333 
-339 SDDGVGIEQIRAAV
+339 EQIRAAV
-353 LNFYHYSYL
+353 NNFYHYSYL
-362 DNILKFLDEDNVE
+362 ENILHFLDEENIKE
-375 KALGYLKTDI
+375 ALSYLQKDI
-385 KRLNDVKDLMEQYKP
+385 KRLLDVKDIMEQYKP
-400 SEE
+400 RDRE